1 MALLAVLLPLLMLG
15 VVLALGRYEDLLLP
29 KDPDE
34 AGRPVPKARLTTKS
48 NDRSGSGGRGN
59 IVGAAPKPTP

>member
-1 MALLAVLLPLLMLG
+1 MALLVVLLPLFMLG

-34 AGRPVPKARLTTKS
+34 TERPE
-48 NDRSGSGGRGN
+48 
-59 IVGAAPKPTP
+59 GAALGH

>member
-29 KDPDE
+29 KEKDE
-34 AGRPVPKARLTTKS
+34 DRPE
-48 NDRSGSGGRGN
+48 
-59 IVGAAPKPTP
+59 GAALGH

>member
-29 KDPDE
+29 TEQDDDGPE
-34 AGRPVPKARLTTKS
+34 
-48 NDRSGSGGRGN
+48 
-59 IVGAAPKPTP
+59 GAAPAH